1 MDPTPKSTLAADEE
15 EEVGVAAAAAAAT
28 ASTDDRS
35 TCEKGLVSSSI
46 LTAALLVLPLPSSA
60 EDERSCDEVKVL
72 LECLGAAEDS
82 SSILTREMSTLGT

>member
-1 MDPTPKSTLAADEE
+1 MDPTVPKSTLEE
-15 EEVGVAAAAAAAT
+15 EEVAAAAAT

-46 LTAALLVLPLPSSA
+46 LTAALLVPPLPSSA

-72 LECLGAAEDS
+72 LECLGAAELELDS